1 MTADALPPDMP
12 RPAKPA
18 PSDRR
23 VTTDFD
29 WVIYADATF
38 AGLAILIPIPF
49 VDALLEDYFRRRMPR
64 DIARRRGR
72 TLSPAV
78 MRVINRRRRSGG
90 ILSGCFMMPIDLILY
105 VLRNLYRTVVYV
117 LSVVDASNKLSL
129 YWHRAFLLD
138 YAVGRGHLDNLDQAA
153 VASEALHRVLQ
164 STETSPMV
172 NLAQQIIETARHQI
186 RGLMRAIYR
195 FVRRR
200 EETAEFKRRRQ
211 TIAEQWAEFHDYL
224 IDLAGRY
231 DAAYEA
237 ARREQELAAQQAQQA
252 QQP

>member
-1 MTADALPPDMP
+1 MTTDAIPPATP
-12 RPAKPA
+12 TPTG
-18 PSDRR
+18 RR

-49 VDALLEDYFRRRMPR
+49 VDALLEEYFRRRMPR

-78 MRVINRRRRSGG
+78 VRVINRRRREGC
-90 ILSGCFMMPIDLILY
+90 LAGCFMMPLELIVY

-138 YAVGRGHLDNLDQAA
+138 YLIGRGHLDNAEQATPA
-153 VASEALHRVLQ
+153 AEALQRVLKT
-164 STETSPMV
+164 TETSPMI
-172 NLAQQIIETARHQI
+172 NLAQQIIETGRHQI
-186 RGLMRAIYR
+186 RGLLRAIYR

-211 TIAEQWAEFHDYL
+211 TIADQWAEFHDYL
-224 IDLAGRY
+224 IELAGRY
-231 DAAYEA
+231 DATYEA
-237 ARREQELAAQQAQQA
+237 VRREQELAAQQAL
-252 QQP
+252 PPRP

>member
-1 MTADALPPDMP
+1 MTTDTLPPDSP

-18 PSDRR
+18 PAGRR

-38 AGLAILIPIPF
+38 AGLAVLIPIPF
-49 VDALLEDYFRRRMPR
+49 VDSLLEEYFRRRMPR

-78 MRVINRRRRSGG
+78 LRVINRRRSDGCLAGCLMLPLELVIYLLRS
-90 ILSGCFMMPIDLILY
+90 
-105 VLRNLYRTVVYV
+105 LYRTVVYV
-117 LSVVDASNKLSL
+117 LSVVDASNNLSL

-138 YAVGRGHLDNLDQAA
+138 YLIGCGHLDNLEQATT
-153 VASEALHRVLQ
+153 ASEALHRVLK

-186 RGLMRAIYR
+186 RALLRAIYR

-224 IDLAGRY
+224 IELAGRY
-231 DAAYEA
+231 DAAYEVV
-237 ARREQELAAQQAQQA
+237 RRERELAAQQAQS
-252 QQP
+252 QQS

>member
-1 MTADALPPDMP
+1 MTMDAIPPDAP
-12 RPAKPA
+12 RPDRPTPA
-18 PSDRR
+18 GRR
-23 VTTDFD
+23 VNTEFD
-29 WVIYADATF
+29 WLIYADATF

-49 VDALLEDYFRRRMPR
+49 VDALLETYFRRRMAR

-78 MRVINRRRRSGG
+78 LRLINRQRRE
-90 ILSGCFMMPIDLILY
+90 GCLAGCLMMPLDLIVY

-138 YAVGRGHLDNLDQAA
+138 YAIGRGHLDNVDQAA
-153 VASEALHRVLQ
+153 PAAEALHRVLQ
-164 STETSPMV
+164 NTETSPMV
-172 NLAQQIIETARHQI
+172 NVAQQLIETARHQI
-186 RGLMRAIYR
+186 RGLLRAIYR

-211 TIAEQWAEFHDYL
+211 TIADQWAEFHDYL
-224 IDLAGRY
+224 VGLADRY
-231 DAAYEA
+231 DAAYDA
-237 ARREQELAAQQAQQA
+237 ARREQERAAQQAQQSR
-252 QQP
+252 QP